1 MVRELMPAISALLL
15 VSTPALAAEYEMGN
29 PMGNDGQAELGVVSD
44 LRYEAG
50 VQVGHDGSV
59 ALVVANGAP
68 YDDLAYTFDDTIG
81 STTARSSAGAR
92 DVSNCSSGRTAR

>member
-50 VQVGHDGSV
+50 VPVGHDGSV
-59 ALVVANGAP
+59 SLVVANGVP
-68 YDDLAYTFDDTIG
+68 YDDPAYTFDDTIG
-81 STTARSSAGAR
+81 STTARNSDATR
-92 DVSNCSSGRTAR
+92 DVATEALQRAAR

>member
-50 VQVGHDGSV
+50 VPVGHDGSV

-68 YDDLAYTFDDTIG
+68 YDDPAYTFDDTIG
-81 STTARSSAGAR
+81 STTARDSDATR
-92 DVSNCSSGRTAR
+92 DVATEASQRAAR